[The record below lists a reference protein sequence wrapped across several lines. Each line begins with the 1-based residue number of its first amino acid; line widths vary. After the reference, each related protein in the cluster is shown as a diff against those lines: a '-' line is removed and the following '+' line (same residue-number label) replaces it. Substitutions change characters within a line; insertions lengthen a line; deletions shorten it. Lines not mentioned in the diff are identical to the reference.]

1 MKKNYTPKQKASIA
15 LSAIKGEKISKLASD
30 HETHPNVIGKWKKLL
45 EEEAPSIFSDK
56 RKKENY
62 SQERLNSELKKI
74 IGQRDIEIEWLKKKS
89 NLELPREISFD

>member
-15 LSAIKGEKISKLASD
+15 LSAIKGEQVSKLASD
-30 HETHPNVIGKWKKLL
+30 NDVHPNVIGKWKKLL
-45 EEEAPSIFSDK
+45 ETEASSIFSDK

>member
-15 LSAIKGEKISKLASD
+15 LSAIKGEQVSKLAGSY
-30 HETHPNVIGKWKKLL
+30 EIHPNLIGKWKKLL
-45 EEEAPSIFSDK
+45 ETEAPSIFSDK

>member
-15 LSAIKGEKISKLASD
+15 LAAIRGEQASKLAST
-30 HETHPNVIGKWKKLL
+30 HEVHPNVIGKWKKLL

>member
-1 MKKNYTPKQKASIA
+1 MKKTYTPKQKASIA
-15 LSAIKGEKISKLASD
+15 LAAIRGEKISKLASD
-30 HETHPNVIGKWKKLL
+30 HEAHPNVIGKWKKLL
-45 EEEAPSIFSDK
+45 EAEASSIFSDK

>member
-1 MKKNYTPKQKASIA
+1 MKKTYTPKQKASIA
-15 LSAIKGEKISKLASD
+15 LSAIRGEKISKLASAN
-30 HETHPNVIGKWKKLL
+30 EAHPNIIGKWKKLL

-62 SQERLNSELKKI
+62 SQERIISELKKI